1 MPKVWNYLPRI
12 VDRELD
18 DRLASAGAVLLEGA
32 RACGK
37 TEAGRRAAASEVL
50 LDVDPAA
57 REALAVNPGLVL
69 GGKTPRLIDE
79 WQIAPVLWNQV
90 RRAVDER
97 RAAGQFILT
106 GSAVPPDDATRHTGA
121 GRVSRLRMRPMSL
134 AELGH
139 SSGKVSL
146 SALLDNEA
154 PAGEAAPLPVEE
166 LAETLCVGG
175 WPGHLRSSARAAL
188 VANRDYLEDVCRV
201 DLARVDGVRRDPE
214 RVRRVLQSLA
224 RNVATS
230 ASLAT
235 IVRDVNGPDDYLR
248 APTAGGYL
256 TALERLMVVEDQ
268 PPWAPRL
275 RSRSRLRTAPKRHFV
290 DPSLA
295 VAALGAE
302 PRRLLADLEWFGFLF
317 ESLAV
322 RDLRVYA
329 QPVGARVY
337 HYRDNTN
344 LEVDAIV
351 DAGPGR
357 WAAFEIKLG
366 MGHVEEAAA
375 NLLRFAQRVDTE
387 SVGKPAALGV
397 IVGSSPYGYRRS
409 DGVSVI
415 PVGALGP

>member
-12 VDRELD
+12 ADRELD

-69 GGKTPRLIDE
+69 GGNTPRLLDE
-79 WQIAPVLWNQV
+79 WQIAPVLWNHV

-188 VANRDYLEDVCRV
+188 GGQPRLPGGCLPGGPRQDGRRSSRPRAGAPGLCNRW
-201 DLARVDGVRRDPE
+201 
-214 RVRRVLQSLA
+214 
-224 RNVATS
+224 
-230 ASLAT
+230 LAT
-235 IVRDVNGPDDYLR
+235 
-248 APTAGGYL
+248 
-256 TALERLMVVEDQ
+256 
-268 PPWAPRL
+268 WPR
-275 RSRSRLRTAPKRHFV
+275 
-290 DPSLA
+290 
-295 VAALGAE
+295 
-302 PRRLLADLEWFGFLF
+302 PRRW
-317 ESLAV
+317 
-322 RDLRVYA
+322 
-329 QPVGARVY
+329 
-337 HYRDNTN
+337 
-344 LEVDAIV
+344 
-351 DAGPGR
+351 
-357 WAAFEIKLG
+357 
-366 MGHVEEAAA
+366 
-375 NLLRFAQRVDTE
+375 
-387 SVGKPAALGV
+387 
-397 IVGSSPYGYRRS
+397 RRS
-409 DGVSVI
+409 F
-415 PVGALGP
+415 AT